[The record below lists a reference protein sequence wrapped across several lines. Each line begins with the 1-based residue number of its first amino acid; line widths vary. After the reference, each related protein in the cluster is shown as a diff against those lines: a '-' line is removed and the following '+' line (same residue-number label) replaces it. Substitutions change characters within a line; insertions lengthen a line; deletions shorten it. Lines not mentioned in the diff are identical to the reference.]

1 MLFKVT
7 ARAKEATGAPGKV
20 LSEDTYKVQTVLMG
34 FHREFGASVI
44 FARGL
49 GSGTQEREWKPNVA
63 AHVQWL
69 YRFRD
74 ESGWHKT
81 WNAIEPG
88 MGVHL
93 ASLDQGNQDI
103 EFGLGGNVSLFQGLI
118 TGGVGFNLS
127 NNERPYVFVGLS
139 LLNALQKAK
148 ELR

>member
-1 MLFKVT
+1 
-7 ARAKEATGAPGKV
+7 
-20 LSEDTYKVQTVLMG
+20 
-34 FHREFGASVI
+34 
-44 FARGL
+44 
-49 GSGTQEREWKPNVA
+49 
-63 AHVQWL
+63 
-69 YRFRD
+69 
-74 ESGWHKT
+74 
-81 WNAIEPG
+81 

-118 TGGVGFNLS
+118 MGGVGFNLS